1 MSIFYE
7 RLISL
12 CQERGIAPSS
22 LGSIANI
29 PVSPASI
36 TRYQNGAVPRNST
49 VKAIADYFK
58 VDVAYLLG
66 DEDDPSEGK
75 VPPTEADCASCPCK
89 NVCSKSTL
97 SPKEHQIIN
106 MYRSLSE
113 LGKMEMESQVLAIW
127 KQSEARK

>member
-1 MSIFYE
+1 MSIFYD
-7 RLISL
+7 RLIGL
-12 CQERGIAPSS
+12 CQARGIAPSS
-22 LGSIANI
+22 LGTLAGI

-36 TRYQNGAVPRNST
+36 TGYKNGAVPRNST

-75 VPPTEADCASCPCK
+75 VPPTEADCATCPCK
-89 NVCSKSTL
+89 DVCSKSTL

-113 LGKMEMESQVLAIW
+113 LGKMEMEASILAVW
-127 KQSEARK
+127 KQDAKN